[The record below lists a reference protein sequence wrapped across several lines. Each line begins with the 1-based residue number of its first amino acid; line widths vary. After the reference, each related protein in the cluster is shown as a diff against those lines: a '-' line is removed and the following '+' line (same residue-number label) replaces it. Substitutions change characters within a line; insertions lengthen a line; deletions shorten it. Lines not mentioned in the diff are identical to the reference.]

1 MKRFLL
7 VLASVIL
14 FASCEQVV
22 NVSVTTDIGS
32 YVFDRYGGDVRAV
45 VFSNAD
51 WTATCEVEGVTVTP
65 SSGHCGCVITIS
77 VPENHDIAV
86 RQFPVKITGT
96 INSSSSS
103 AYIQVTQKAVPFVSC
118 KESFLTVGPEGG
130 TARFH
135 INSSDPWHVAGV
147 TVTTAAGTRELAQ
160 SEWPLTDPDEW
171 ECNSVEVAVLIPAA
185 EEALPKS
192 WTVKLELNDFP
203 GEAPALLKVEQ
214 K

>member
-14 FASCEQVV
+14 FASCEQDV

-32 YVFDRYGGDVRAV
+32 YVFDRYGGEVNAV

-51 WTATCEVEGVTVTP
+51 WTATCEAEGVTVTP

-77 VPENHDIAV
+77 VPENSDVAV

-96 INSSSSS
+96 IDSNSSS
-103 AYIQVTQKAVPFVSC
+103 AYIYVSQKAVPFVLC
-118 KESFLTVGPEGG
+118 KEDFLTVGAEGG

-135 INSSDPWHVAGV
+135 VNSSDPWHVAGV
-147 TVTTAAGTRELAQ
+147 TVSTAAGSKELAQ
-160 SEWPLTDPDEW
+160 SEWPLIDPEAW
-171 ECNSVEVAVLIPAA
+171 ECNSVEVDVRIPAA
-185 EEALPKS
+185 EEALPKN
-192 WTVKLELNDFP
+192 WTIKLELNDFP
-203 GEAPALLKVEQ
+203 GEAPALLVVEQ